1 MKILLTKLFYPV
13 FFVLFILSFFLME
26 TDFNFYLFVAW
37 SIFLVFYNSF
47 VKSNIKSP
55 PSSSYWKKIESKIT
69 FFCLLF
75 LFFALISGLFSHQL
89 PLFFEKYL
97 FYLFSIVIF
106 LFFLKVD
113 KKLLKTEIFIEYLLL
128 LTSILN
134 VLVLFLTIN
143 GNSRTFFQGM
153 NLLIRN
159 YGHNHYIAFL
169 LLILPLVW
177 WSLFKK
183 VPSYLL
189 NKKLK
194 LFLDVFLLIS
204 SYLLVLIALSR
215 WGLLIVITQF
225 ISIFLLNK
233 QFFYNLGKNKLIY
246 SLFKSSV
253 FLFLFIS
260 LIFIF
265 LSLPLSN
272 NGNKTCFLK
281 IYRKDLCISVTEN
294 SRFFYWRQ
302 AYLTFK
308 NNPIFG
314 YGLDSFKHAAR
325 RFPLVNEQHSA
336 YAHNIFLH
344 NLAEMGVIG
353 GGLFIF
359 LIIYIFYQ
367 SISNLKKSK
376 ITVNNFLYIGAMSS
390 LLNAMFDF
398 DWHFFV
404 IFLLT
409 LIFLAFILRSRDS
422 QKIEG
427 KNDKFWKIFSS
438 ILFFASA
445 TLLIANVLT
454 IRWQKKRPEYWLKY
468 TPFYNISAEAPYDDS
483 INTVETYSSLYD
495 LYRYDTGFILR
506 FLNFD
511 KELDESLKLQLY
523 LDLAEI
529 DPASF
534 VSKITYKDWGLNE
547 AKILSDQLIRILE
560 KHPPLNNNY
569 FFGYWKRMELAKDLF
584 NLAEEAYQKKDWQL
598 ANYFYQTAHL
608 LDSYILFNQEG
619 SYLKEENTDN
629 LVEFLP
635 YLQNI
640 SPFEI
645 KDFNRY
651 MFLYREVSTELF
663 KQNRLEEFKKM
674 TSSMI
679 EHDPNAKW
687 YLIDHLYNSLENEE
701 QDLVLQEIE

>member
-1 MKILLTKLFYPV
+1 MRNLLATLFYP
-13 FFVLFILSFFLME
+13 FFFLLFLLSFFLME
-26 TDFNFYLFVAW
+26 TEFKFYLFPLW
-37 SIFLVFYNSF
+37 SIFLLIYSSFIKKNSGF
-47 VKSNIKSP
+47 E
-55 PSSSYWKKIESKIT
+55 KKTEKRKFSKIT
-69 FFCLLF
+69 VFTLLF
-75 LFFALISGLFSHQL
+75 LFISLIASFFSHHI
-89 PLFFEKYL
+89 PLTIEKYL
-97 FYLFSIVIF
+97 FYLFSFIIF

>member
-1 MKILLTKLFYPV
+1 
-13 FFVLFILSFFLME
+13 
-26 TDFNFYLFVAW
+26 
-37 SIFLVFYNSF
+37 
-47 VKSNIKSP
+47 
-55 PSSSYWKKIESKIT
+55 
-69 FFCLLF
+69 
-75 LFFALISGLFSHQL
+75 
-89 PLFFEKYL
+89 
-97 FYLFSIVIF
+97 
-106 LFFLKVD
+106 
-113 KKLLKTEIFIEYLLL
+113 
-128 LTSILN
+128 
-134 VLVLFLTIN
+134 
-143 GNSRTFFQGM
+143 
-153 NLLIRN
+153 
-159 YGHNHYIAFL
+159 
-169 LLILPLVW
+169 
-177 WSLFKK
+177 
-183 VPSYLL
+183 
-189 NKKLK
+189 
-194 LFLDVFLLIS
+194 
-204 SYLLVLIALSR
+204 
-215 WGLLIVITQF
+215 LIVITQF